1 MAVSCSYIS
10 NYPETKLYTHT
21 VYYTDNSNY
30 GNLPLRLNDC
40 ETVLSR
46 KLNTYRHKHT
56 IADLDEILSA
66 CEKLGNNC
74 WAFFSLL
81 LFQLHNYNLHYF
93 ISREV
98 FCMDTLYLVLAL
110 LALVKKGAEVPRLK
124 AASHL
129 ISVKYHI

>member
-1 MAVSCSYIS
+1 M
-10 NYPETKLYTHT
+10 E
-21 VYYTDNSNY
+21 NSH
-30 GNLPLRLNDC
+30 RLNDC

-46 KLNTYRHKHT
+46 KLNTYRHEHT

-66 CEKLGNNC
+66 CGKLGDNC
-74 WAFFSLL
+74 WPFFSLL

-110 LALVKKGAEVPRLK
+110 LALVKKGAEVQ
-124 AASHL
+124 
-129 ISVKYHI
+129 KYGALTQIHRIAVLAN